1 MKSKSDRWRLVLWC
15 GAVLAS
21 AWLAACGGG
30 SQVQAFAPNRVIAFG
45 DESSVI
51 DDFKGDANGRKYTV
65 NATVSATD
73 QTLACKLDPLW
84 IQVLANAYA
93 LVFPECNP
101 APDAVTAP
109 SSRIRAVAGAMV
121 ADIAAQVDAQVAETV
136 FTPKDLVT
144 MLAGQNDILAQY
156 AQYPGVGE
164 AQLTA
169 NLQIAGAALA
179 GQVNRV
185 ANTGAKVL
193 ISTVPDLGL
202 TPFAFAEKAANT
214 DTDRSAL
221 LTRLTKSFNDKLRA
235 NIINDGRMI
244 GLILTDE
251 YFQGVA
257 RVVNGGGFTNP
268 FTAVCDL
275 TKSALVPPSVLD
287 CTPQTLVAGGSATA
301 YLWADTLHLTPGGH
315 QALGSLALTRA
326 RNNPF

>member
-1 MKSKSDRWRLVLWC
+1 MKSKSDRWRLVLWS
-15 GAVLAS
+15 GALLAS
-21 AWLAACGGG
+21 ALAACGGG
-30 SQVQAFAPNRVIAFG
+30 SLVQAFAPNRVIAFG

-73 QTLACKLDPLW
+73 QTLACKLDPIW

-93 LVFPECNP
+93 LVFPQCNP
-101 APDAVTAP
+101 APNAVIAP
-109 SSRIRAVAGAMV
+109 SSRIRAAAGAMV

-169 NLQIAGAALA
+169 NLQAAGAALA
-179 GQVNRV
+179 GQVNRL

-202 TPFAFAEKAANT
+202 TPFAFAERAANT

-251 YFQGVA
+251 YFQGVTL
-257 RVVNGGGFTNP
+257 VVNGGGFTN
-268 FTAVCDL
+268 AISAACDL
-275 TKSALVPPSVLD
+275 TRSALVPPSALD
-287 CTPQTLVAGGSATA
+287 CTPQTLIAGGSATA
-301 YLWADTLHLTPGGH
+301 FLWADTLHLSPGGH
-315 QALGSLALTRA
+315 QALGSLALTRTQ
-326 RNNPF
+326 NNPF